1 MNKLR
6 VLEKIEQ
13 RIEEDLE
20 EFLGRRG
27 DQIKSQ
33 KKGVQVT
40 KEMILETSQS
50 DTLFQV
56 STVILRDKNIEI
68 FEEDQPN
75 SNKYF
80 SFDDL
85 VNLECIFASH
95 NLIKDIYGICR
106 ITTLRELN
114 LSFNMIQDIT
124 PIN

>member
-1 MNKLR
+1 
-6 VLEKIEQ
+6 
-13 RIEEDLE
+13 
-20 EFLGRRG
+20 
-27 DQIKSQ
+27 
-33 KKGVQVT
+33 
-40 KEMILETSQS
+40 MILETSQS